1 MAKKNNP
8 KEFSE
13 KSFLVRSKDEMTAF
27 CDEQIKKGRDII
39 EMPVRIEIGN
49 DFYGKSEILINE
61 NEADGFFTA
70 RRKWVLY
77 VKEFLKQSFDHPDNE
92 YLEEFSKSGIPMV
105 IVSGGDEVKEERD
118 ELKSKVQYLEALKE
132 MLQIIPTVAIKENT
146 LSARL
151 QTTNSKKVFI
161 VHGHNHALRNEVE
174 LLVKQ
179 LDFEPIV
186 LFKEP
191 NLGDTVIE
199 KLFRKM
205 GDASFAIVLYTK
217 CDEGKAVEEGCLKP
231 RARQNVVFEH
241 GLMCGLLGRKHVV
254 ALVEDGVEIPS
265 DLSGVVYIRIDEAK
279 RWQFDVAREMK
290 AAGLDVDLNKLLYTT
305 PLE

>member
-8 KEFSE
+8 KEFPE
-13 KSFLVRSKDEMTAF
+13 KSFLVRSKDEMAAF
-27 CDEQIKKGRDII
+27 CDEQIKKGKDII

-70 RRKWVLY
+70 KRKWVLY
-77 VKEFLKQSFDHPDNE
+77 VKEFLKQSFDQPDNE
-92 YLEEFSKSGIPMV
+92 YFHDFSLSGIPV
-105 IVSGGDEVKEERD
+105 IVTSGGDYVKEERD
-118 ELKSKVQYLEALKE
+118 ELKLKVEYLESLKE
-132 MLQIIPTVAIKENT
+132 ILQIIPSENNKEGT
-146 LSARL
+146 LSAGL

-179 LDFEPIV
+179 LEFEPIV

-199 KLFRKM
+199 KLLHKT
-205 GDASFAIVLYTK
+205 DDTSFAIVLYTK
-217 CDEGKAVEEGCLKP
+217 CDEGKAVEEDHLKP

-241 GLMCGLLGRKHVV
+241 GLMCGLLGRKRVV

-265 DLSGVVYIRIDEAK
+265 DLSGIIYIRIDEAK
-279 RWQFDVAREMK
+279 RWEFDVAREMK
-290 AAGLDVDLNKLLYTT
+290 AAGLDVDLNKLL
-305 PLE
+305 

>member
-1 MAKKNNP
+1 MAKKDNP
-8 KEFSE
+8 KEFPK

-70 RRKWVLY
+70 KRKWVLY

-92 YLEEFSKSGIPMV
+92 YLEEFSESGIPMV

-290 AAGLDVDLNKLLYTT
+290 AAGLDVDLNKLL
-305 PLE
+305 

>member
-1 MAKKNNP
+1 MAKKDNT
-8 KEFSE
+8 KEFPK
-13 KSFLVRSKDEMTAF
+13 KSFLVRSKDEMAAF
-27 CDEQIKKGRDII
+27 CDEQIKKGRAII
-39 EMPVRIEIGN
+39 EMPVRIEIGD
-49 DFYGKSEILINE
+49 DFYGKTEILINE

-70 RRKWVLY
+70 KRKWVLY
-77 VKEFLKQSFDHPDNE
+77 VKEFLKQSFDYPDNE
-92 YLEEFSKSGIPMV
+92 YLSDFSLSGVPV
-105 IVSGGDEVKEERD
+105 IVTSGGDYVKEERD

-146 LSARL
+146 PPAGL

-161 VHGHNHALRNEVE
+161 VHGHDHALRNEVE

-179 LDFEPIV
+179 LEFEPIV

-199 KLFRKM
+199 KLFRNT

-217 CDEGKAVEEGCLKP
+217 CDEGKAVEEGRLKP

-241 GLMCGLLGRKHVV
+241 GLMCGLLGRKRVV

-265 DLSGVVYIRIDEAK
+265 DLSGIVYTPIDK
-279 RWQFDVAREMK
+279 TRHWQFDVAREMK
-290 AAGLDVDLNKLLYTT
+290 AAGLDVDLNKLL
-305 PLE
+305 

>member
-8 KEFSE
+8 KEFPE
-13 KSFLVRSKDEMTAF
+13 KSFLVRSKDEMAAF
-27 CDEQIKKGRDII
+27 CDEQIKKGKDII
-39 EMPVRIEIGN
+39 EMPVRIEFGN

-70 RRKWVLY
+70 KRKWVLY

-92 YLEEFSKSGIPMV
+92 YLEEFSESGIPMV

-132 MLQIIPTVAIKENT
+132 MLQIIPTAAIKENT
-146 LSARL
+146 PSARL

-290 AAGLDVDLNKLLYTT
+290 AAGLDVDLNKLL
-305 PLE
+305 

>member
-1 MAKKNNP
+1 MAKKDNP
-8 KEFSE
+8 KEFPE
-13 KSFLVRSKDEMTAF
+13 KSFLVRSKDEMAAF
-27 CDEQIKKGRDII
+27 CDEQIKKGRAII
-39 EMPVRIEIGN
+39 EMPVRIEIGD

-70 RRKWVLY
+70 KKKWVLY
-77 VKEFLKQSFDHPDNE
+77 VKEFLKQSFNHPDNE
-92 YLEEFSKSGIPMV
+92 YLNDFSLSGIPV
-105 IVSGGDEVKEERD
+105 IVTSGGDYVKEERD

-132 MLQIIPTVAIKENT
+132 MLQIIPTAAIKENT
-146 LSARL
+146 PSDRL

-205 GDASFAIVLYTK
+205 DDASFAIVLYTK
-217 CDEGKAVEEGCLKP
+217 CDEGKAVEEDHLKP

-241 GLMCGLLGRKHVV
+241 GLMCGLIGRKRVV

-265 DLSGVVYIRIDEAK
+265 DLSGIIYIRIDEAK

-290 AAGLDVDLNKLLYTT
+290 AAGLDVDLNKLL
-305 PLE
+305 

>member
-8 KEFSE
+8 KEFPE
-13 KSFLVRSKDEMTAF
+13 KSFLVRSKDEMAAF
-27 CDEQIKKGRDII
+27 CDEQIKKGKDII

-70 RRKWVLY
+70 KRKWVLY

-92 YLEEFSKSGIPMV
+92 YLEEFSESGIPMV

-132 MLQIIPTVAIKENT
+132 MLQIIPTAAIKENT
-146 LSARL
+146 PSARL

-290 AAGLDVDLNKLLYTT
+290 AAGLDVDLNKLL
-305 PLE
+305 